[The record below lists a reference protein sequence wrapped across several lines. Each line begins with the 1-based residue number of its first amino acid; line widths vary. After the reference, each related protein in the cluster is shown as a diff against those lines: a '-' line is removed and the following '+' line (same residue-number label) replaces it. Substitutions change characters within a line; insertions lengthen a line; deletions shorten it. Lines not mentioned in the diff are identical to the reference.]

1 MYIAL
6 QNNAVRLSAS
16 MKDKKIVELPRTA
29 SPGLLF
35 INIPGKE
42 RKSEEREGII
52 FFAAVFVSFVS
63 F

>member
-1 MYIAL
+1 
-6 QNNAVRLSAS
+6 
-16 MKDKKIVELPRTA
+16 MKDKKFVELPRTT
-29 SPGLLF
+29 SPRLLF

-42 RKSEEREGII
+42 RKCEEREGII